1 MLVHS
6 IYSRGKKSEILQ
18 YFQFSNFTLSSK
30 PIMKNSLVYFLF
42 KKTNKYLPY
51 VVDDI
56 IFGISVPDYPSRTV
70 ESNSLRSFWNFSIFC
85 LLYTVDAGYKN
96 PSPIYRIICIL
107 FIEFSPDIRTFHAGY
122 KNIPDIRA
130 LYWKTVAI
138 YHTYFMPIIRTC
150 S

>member
-1 MLVHS
+1 
-6 IYSRGKKSEILQ
+6 
-18 YFQFSNFTLSSK
+18 
-30 PIMKNSLVYFLF
+30 MKNSLVYFLF
-42 KKTNKYLPY
+42 KKTNKYLPH

-107 FIEFSPDIRTFHAGY
+107 FIELSPDIRTFHAGYKNIPDISYKNPSPIYRIICILFIELSPDIRTFHAGY
-122 KNIPDIRA
+122 KNIPDIR
-130 LYWKTVAI
+130 
-138 YHTYFMPIIRTC
+138 IR
-150 S
+150 

>member
-1 MLVHS
+1 
-6 IYSRGKKSEILQ
+6 
-18 YFQFSNFTLSSK
+18 
-30 PIMKNSLVYFLF
+30 MKNSLVYFLF

-107 FIEFSPDIRTFHAGY
+107 FIELSPDIRTFHAGY
-122 KNIPDIRA
+122 KNIPDIRT

-138 YHTYFMPIIRTC
+138 YHTYFMPVIRTC
-150 S
+150 SQTVNIAFKNILIYAYCMQVIRTYFLLSRVFL